1 MIKKTGILIFII
13 QGIASLMAQAPLG
26 PSMETNISKID
37 SLTHLLY
44 QDVPSHIAQADTSGV
59 FNLEQSIFEREMS
72 TLGSTIAFPF
82 NDQVQLHVKYLMAQT
97 QGFYNE
103 LHKRMHLYFPIYE
116 QVLDKF
122 SLPQELKY
130 VSIIESHLNPNAVSW
145 CGATGLWQFM
155 PYTGRGMG
163 MRIDYSIDERKSIV
177 RSTEKAC
184 EYFRNSYTLFGDW
197 LLAIA
202 SYNCGAGNVQRAINL
217 AGGSKD
223 FWKIRYYLPKETQNY
238 VPKFIAAAYVLNFT
252 KYSHSIEHNEKSFV
266 LVPTA
271 VDSSLSLSYLAKFLG
286 VGEDEVI
293 CYNREYL
300 TKSTPANASHTVLL
314 PYMLSMQFVENKDS
328 AYAFAR
334 KIKAEEDAK
343 KPTLVQKWV
352 PSYHY
357 VTKGQTLY
365 TIAVKYGVT
374 VYQLKA
380 WNGLKSNVAP
390 LGRNLVIYRLQW
402 VNTKQG

>member
-1 MIKKTGILIFII
+1 
-13 QGIASLMAQAPLG
+13 
-26 PSMETNISKID
+26 
-37 SLTHLLY
+37 
-44 QDVPSHIAQADTSGV
+44 
-59 FNLEQSIFEREMS
+59 
-72 TLGSTIAFPF
+72 
-82 NDQVQLHVKYLMAQT
+82 
-97 QGFYNE
+97 
-103 LHKRMHLYFPIYE
+103 
-116 QVLDKF
+116 
-122 SLPQELKY
+122 
-130 VSIIESHLNPNAVSW
+130 
-145 CGATGLWQFM
+145 
-155 PYTGRGMG
+155 
-163 MRIDYSIDERKSIV
+163 
-177 RSTEKAC
+177 
-184 EYFRNSYTLFGDW
+184 
-197 LLAIA
+197 
-202 SYNCGAGNVQRAINL
+202 
-217 AGGSKD
+217 
-223 FWKIRYYLPKETQNY
+223 
-238 VPKFIAAAYVLNFT
+238 
-252 KYSHSIEHNEKSFV
+252 
-266 LVPTA
+266 
-271 VDSSLSLSYLAKFLG
+271 